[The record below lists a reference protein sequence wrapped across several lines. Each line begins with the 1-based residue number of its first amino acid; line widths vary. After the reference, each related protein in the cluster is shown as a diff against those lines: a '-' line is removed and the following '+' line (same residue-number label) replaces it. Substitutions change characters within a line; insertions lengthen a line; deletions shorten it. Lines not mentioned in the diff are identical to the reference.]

1 MTYKEWLA
9 FNFLKRSFLGLFL
22 FISIS
27 SVSFSNS
34 VNLPFIEKIEVKGN
48 TKTLHYV
55 IRREIK
61 HETLNLLD
69 SLTAEQDRERIENL
83 GIFSEVTWKTIPLDS
98 NKFKLVFLVIESVQ
112 NLPPSILPTY
122 DERTGWS
129 INAGILFTNF
139 KGRNQSLSFNL
150 SIGGKDTYGLIF
162 SDPWI
167 LGDHVSLRSEI
178 DKSIYRHNFLDY
190 NVEKDKFRIDLGK
203 WFGENIKTL
212 IGFSIESIKFKNES
226 LSTILKSNYFS
237 IKPVLKYDTRDIY
250 WNPTKGILWSNS
262 FNINRVLNQIRFMNY
277 SWEQSISLYHELIKL
292 EKKVIIAFNGT
303 YNFFWG
309 EKDEIWLNYL
319 GDSFTV
325 RGWPLISQN
334 SYSSKFNQFR
344 FGYELLYGSVELR
357 KEIIPKKVTKYGT
370 QFGLLGILFIDAGS
384 ISYNI
389 LNLNESPKMIGSGM
403 GIRIPFPMIHVIRFD
418 LGWGYRNKK
427 WNRGTLHWG
436 ISHKF

>member
-1 MTYKEWLA
+1 VLTLKV
-9 FNFLKRSFLGLFL
+9 LKRSILGLFL
-22 FISIS
+22 FILITP

-34 VNLPFIEKIEVKGN
+34 VYLPFIEKIEIKGN
-48 TKTLHYV
+48 TKTLDYV

-61 HETLNLLD
+61 HEVLNLLD
-69 SLTAEQDRERIENL
+69 SLVAEQDRERIENL
-83 GIFSEVTWKTIPLDS
+83 RIFSEVTWKTIPLDS
-98 NKFKLVFLVIESVQ
+98 ENFKLVFFVVESIQ

-122 DERTGWS
+122 DEKTGWS
-129 INAGILFTNF
+129 LNAGVLFTNL

-150 SIGGKDTYGLIF
+150 SVGGKDTYGLIF

-190 NVEKDKFRIDLGK
+190 NVEKDKVRLDFGK

-226 LSTILKSNYFS
+226 LSTILKSNYLS
-237 IKPVLKYDTRDIY
+237 INPVIKYDTRNIY
-250 WNPTKGILWSNS
+250 WNPTKGILWSNL
-262 FNINRVLNQIRFMNY
+262 FNSNRGIINKNRFVNY
-277 SWEQSISLYHELIKL
+277 SWKQSLSLYHEVVKL
-292 EKKVIIAFNGT
+292 EKKLIITFNGT

-325 RGWPLISQN
+325 RGWPLISQS
-334 SYSSKFNQFR
+334 SYGSESNEFR

-357 KEIIPKKVTKYGT
+357 KEIIPKKITNYGT
-370 QFGLLGILFIDAGS
+370 QIGLLGVLFIDVGS

-389 LNLNESPKMIGSGM
+389 LNLNETPKIIGSGM
-403 GIRIPFPMIHVIRFD
+403 GIRIPFPMLHVIRFD
-418 LGWGYRNKK
+418 LGWGYRNGK
-427 WNRGTLHWG
+427 WNKGTLHWG
-436 ISHKF
+436 VSHKF

>member
-1 MTYKEWLA
+1 MTYKDWLT

-34 VNLPFIEKIEVKGN
+34 VYLPFIEKIEVKGN
-48 TKTLHYV
+48 TKTLDYV

-69 SLTAEQDRERIENL
+69 SLIAEQDKERIENL
-83 GIFSEVTWKTIPLDS
+83 GIFSDVTWKTIPLDS
-98 NKFKLVFLVIESVQ
+98 KKFKLVYSVIESVQ

-150 SIGGKDTYGLIF
+150 SLGGKDTYGLIF

-212 IGFSIESIKFKNES
+212 IGLSIESIKFKNDS

-237 IKPVLKYDTRDIY
+237 IKPVLKYDSRDIY
-250 WNPTKGILWSNS
+250 WNPTKGILWSNLI
-262 FNINRVLNQIRFMNY
+262 NINRGLNQIRFMNY

-370 QFGLLGILFIDAGS
+370 QFGLLGILFIDVGS

>member
-1 MTYKEWLA
+1 MLTLKV
-9 FNFLKRSFLGLFL
+9 LKRSILGLFL
-22 FISIS
+22 FILITS

-34 VNLPFIEKIEVKGN
+34 VYLPFIEKIEIKGN
-48 TKTLHYV
+48 TKTLDYV

-61 HETLNLLD
+61 HEVLNLLD
-69 SLTAEQDRERIENL
+69 SLVAEQDRERIENL
-83 GIFSEVTWKTIPLDS
+83 RIFSEVTWKTIPLDS
-98 NKFKLVFLVIESVQ
+98 ENFKLVFFVVESIQ

-122 DERTGWS
+122 DEKTGWS
-129 INAGILFTNF
+129 LNAGVLFTNL

-150 SIGGKDTYGLIF
+150 SVGGKDTYGLIF

-190 NVEKDKFRIDLGK
+190 NVEKDKVRLDFGK

-226 LSTILKSNYFS
+226 LSTILKSNYLS
-237 IKPVLKYDTRDIY
+237 INPVIKYDTRNIY
-250 WNPTKGILWSNS
+250 WNPTKGILWSNL
-262 FNINRVLNQIRFMNY
+262 FNSNRGIINKNRFVNY
-277 SWEQSISLYHELIKL
+277 SWKQSLSLYHEVVKL
-292 EKKVIIAFNGT
+292 EKKLIITFNGT

-325 RGWPLISQN
+325 RGWPLISQS
-334 SYSSKFNQFR
+334 SYGSESNEFR

-357 KEIIPKKVTKYGT
+357 KEIIPKKITNYGT
-370 QFGLLGILFIDAGS
+370 QIGLLGVLFIDVGS

-389 LNLNESPKMIGSGM
+389 LNLNETPKIIGSGM
-403 GIRIPFPMIHVIRFD
+403 GIRIPFPMLHVIRFD
-418 LGWGYRNKK
+418 LGWGYRNGK
-427 WNRGTLHWG
+427 WNKGTLHWG
-436 ISHKF
+436 VSHKF

>member
-1 MTYKEWLA
+1 MLTLKV
-9 FNFLKRSFLGLFL
+9 LKRSILGLFL
-22 FISIS
+22 FILITS

-34 VNLPFIEKIEVKGN
+34 VYLPFIEKIEIKGN
-48 TKTLHYV
+48 TKTLDYV

-61 HETLNLLD
+61 HEVLNLLD
-69 SLTAEQDRERIENL
+69 SLVAEQDRERIENL
-83 GIFSEVTWKTIPLDS
+83 RIFSEVTWKTIPLDS
-98 NKFKLVFLVIESVQ
+98 ENFKLVFFVVESIQ

-122 DERTGWS
+122 DEKTGWS
-129 INAGILFTNF
+129 LNAGVLFTNL

-150 SIGGKDTYGLIF
+150 SVGGKDTYGLIF

-190 NVEKDKFRIDLGK
+190 NVEKDKVRLDFGK

-226 LSTILKSNYFS
+226 LSTILKSNYLS
-237 IKPVLKYDTRDIY
+237 INPVIKYDTRNIY
-250 WNPTKGILWSNS
+250 WNPTKGILWSNL
-262 FNINRVLNQIRFMNY
+262 FNSNRGIINKNRFVNY
-277 SWEQSISLYHELIKL
+277 SWKQSLSLYHEVVKL
-292 EKKVIIAFNGT
+292 EKKLIITFNGT

-325 RGWPLISQN
+325 RGWPLISQSLYRSESN
-334 SYSSKFNQFR
+334 EFR

-357 KEIIPKKVTKYGT
+357 KEIIPKKITNYGT
-370 QFGLLGILFIDAGS
+370 QIGLLGVLFIDVGS

-389 LNLNESPKMIGSGM
+389 LNLNETPKIIGSGM
-403 GIRIPFPMIHVIRFD
+403 GIRIPFPMLHVIRFD
-418 LGWGYRNKK
+418 LGWGYRNGK
-427 WNRGTLHWG
+427 WNKGTLHWG
-436 ISHKF
+436 VSHKF

>member
-1 MTYKEWLA
+1 MLTLKV
-9 FNFLKRSFLGLFL
+9 LKRSILGLFL
-22 FISIS
+22 FILITP

-34 VNLPFIEKIEVKGN
+34 VYLPFIEKIEIKGN
-48 TKTLHYV
+48 TKTLDYV

-61 HETLNLLD
+61 HEVLNLLD
-69 SLTAEQDRERIENL
+69 SLVAEQDRERIENL
-83 GIFSEVTWKTIPLDS
+83 RIFSEVTWKTIPLDS
-98 NKFKLVFLVIESVQ
+98 ENFKLVFFVVESIQ

-122 DERTGWS
+122 DEKTGWS
-129 INAGILFTNF
+129 LNAGVLFTNL

-150 SIGGKDTYGLIF
+150 SVGGKDTYGLIF

-190 NVEKDKFRIDLGK
+190 NVEKDKVRLDFGK

-226 LSTILKSNYFS
+226 LSTILKSNYLS
-237 IKPVLKYDTRDIY
+237 INPVIKYDTRNIY
-250 WNPTKGILWSNS
+250 WNPTKGILWSNL
-262 FNINRVLNQIRFMNY
+262 FNSNRGIINKNRFVNY
-277 SWEQSISLYHELIKL
+277 SWKQSLSLYHEVVKL
-292 EKKVIIAFNGT
+292 EKKLIITFNGT

-325 RGWPLISQN
+325 RGWPLISQS
-334 SYSSKFNQFR
+334 SYGSESNEFR

-357 KEIIPKKVTKYGT
+357 KEIIPKKITNYGT
-370 QFGLLGILFIDAGS
+370 QIGLLGVLFIDVGS

-389 LNLNESPKMIGSGM
+389 LNLNETPKIIGSGM
-403 GIRIPFPMIHVIRFD
+403 GIRIPFPMLHVIRFD
-418 LGWGYRNKK
+418 LGWGYKNGK
-427 WNRGTLHWG
+427 WNKGTLHWG
-436 ISHKF
+436 VSHKF

>member
-1 MTYKEWLA
+1 MLTIKLS
-9 FNFLKRSFLGLFL
+9 KRSILGLFL
-22 FISIS
+22 FILITP

-34 VNLPFIEKIEVKGN
+34 VYLPYIEKIEIKGN
-48 TKTLHYV
+48 TKTLDYV

-61 HETLNLLD
+61 HEVLNLLD
-69 SLTAEQDRERIENL
+69 SLVAEQDRERIENL
-83 GIFSEVTWKTIPLDS
+83 RIFSEVTWKTIPLDS
-98 NKFKLVFLVIESVQ
+98 ENFKLVFFVVESIQ

-122 DERTGWS
+122 DEKTGWS
-129 INAGILFTNF
+129 LNAGVLFTNL

-150 SIGGKDTYGLIF
+150 SVGGKDTYGLIF

-190 NVEKDKFRIDLGK
+190 NVEKDKVRLDFGK

-226 LSTILKSNYFS
+226 LSTILKSNYLS
-237 IKPVLKYDTRDIY
+237 INPVIKYDTRNIY
-250 WNPTKGILWSNS
+250 WNPTKGILWSNL
-262 FNINRVLNQIRFMNY
+262 FNSNRGIINKNRFVNY
-277 SWEQSISLYHELIKL
+277 SWKQSLSLYHEVVKL
-292 EKKVIIAFNGT
+292 EKKLIITFNGT

-325 RGWPLISQN
+325 RGWPLISQS
-334 SYSSKFNQFR
+334 SYGSESNEFR

-357 KEIIPKKVTKYGT
+357 KEIIPKKITNYGT
-370 QFGLLGILFIDAGS
+370 QIGLLGVLFIDVGS

-389 LNLNESPKMIGSGM
+389 LNLNETPKIIGSGM
-403 GIRIPFPMIHVIRFD
+403 GIRIPFPMLHVIRFD
-418 LGWGYRNKK
+418 LGWGYRNGK
-427 WNRGTLHWG
+427 WNKGTLHWG
-436 ISHKF
+436 VSHKF

>member
-1 MTYKEWLA
+1 MLT
-9 FNFLKRSFLGLFL
+9 FNLLKRSFLGLFL

-34 VNLPFIEKIEVKGN
+34 VYLPFIEKIEVKGN
-48 TKTLHYV
+48 TKTLDYV

-98 NKFKLVFLVIESVQ
+98 EKFKLVFLVIESVQ

-190 NVEKDKFRIDLGK
+190 NVEKDKVRIDLGK

-277 SWEQSISLYHELIKL
+277 SWEQSISLYHELFKL

-334 SYSSKFNQFR
+334 SYGSKLNQFR
-344 FGYELLYGSVELR
+344 FGYELLYGSIELR

-389 LNLNESPKMIGSGM
+389 SNLNESPKIIGSGM

>member
-1 MTYKEWLA
+1 MLTLKV
-9 FNFLKRSFLGLFL
+9 LKRSILGLFL
-22 FISIS
+22 FILITS

-34 VNLPFIEKIEVKGN
+34 VYLPYIEKIEIKGN
-48 TKTLHYV
+48 TKTLDYV

-61 HETLNLLD
+61 HEALNLLD
-69 SLTAEQDRERIENL
+69 SLVAEQDRERIENL
-83 GIFSEVTWKTIPLDS
+83 RIFTEVTWKTLPLDS
-98 NKFKLVFLVIESVQ
+98 EKIKLVFFVVESIQ

-122 DERTGWS
+122 DEKTGWS
-129 INAGILFTNF
+129 LNAGVLFTNL

-150 SIGGKDTYGLIF
+150 SVGGKDTYGLIF

-190 NVEKDKFRIDLGK
+190 NVEKDKVRLDFGK

-226 LSTILKSNYFS
+226 LSTILKSNYLS
-237 IKPVLKYDTRDIY
+237 INPVIKYDTRNIY
-250 WNPTKGILWSNS
+250 WNPTKGILWSNL
-262 FNINRVLNQIRFMNY
+262 FNSNRGIINKNRFVNY
-277 SWEQSISLYHELIKL
+277 SWKQSLSLYHEVVKL
-292 EKKVIIAFNGT
+292 EKKLIITFNGT

-325 RGWPLISQN
+325 RGWPLISQS
-334 SYSSKFNQFR
+334 SYGSESNEFR

-357 KEIIPKKVTKYGT
+357 KEIIPKKITNYGT
-370 QFGLLGILFIDAGS
+370 QIGLLGVLFIDVGS

-389 LNLNESPKMIGSGM
+389 LNLNETPKIIGSGM
-403 GIRIPFPMIHVIRFD
+403 GIRIPFPMLHVIRFD
-418 LGWGYRNKK
+418 LGWGYRNGK
-427 WNRGTLHWG
+427 WNKGTLHWG
-436 ISHKF
+436 VSHKF

>member
-1 MTYKEWLA
+1 MLTLKV
-9 FNFLKRSFLGLFL
+9 LKRSISGLFL
-22 FISIS
+22 FILITP

-34 VNLPFIEKIEVKGN
+34 VYLPYIEKIEIKGN
-48 TKTLHYV
+48 TKTLDYV

-69 SLTAEQDRERIENL
+69 SLVAEQDRERIENL
-83 GIFSEVTWKTIPLDS
+83 RIFSEVTWKTIPLDS
-98 NKFKLVFLVIESVQ
+98 KNFKLVFSVVESVQ

-122 DERTGWS
+122 DEKTGWS
-129 INAGILFTNF
+129 LNAGILFTNF

-150 SIGGKDTYGLIF
+150 SLGGKDTYGLIF

-167 LGDHVSLRSEI
+167 LGDHISLRSEI
-178 DKSIYRHNFLDY
+178 DKSVYRHNFLDY
-190 NVEKDKFRIDLGK
+190 NVEKDKVRIDFGK

-226 LSTILKSNYFS
+226 LSTILKTNYLS
-237 IKPVLKYDTRDIY
+237 INPVIKYDTRNIY
-250 WNPTKGILWSNS
+250 WNPTKGILWSNL
-262 FNINRVLNQIRFMNY
+262 FNSNRGIINKNRFVNY
-277 SWEQSISLYHELIKL
+277 SWKQSISLYHEVVKL

-325 RGWPLISQN
+325 RGWPLISQS
-334 SYSSKFNQFR
+334 SYGSESNEFR
-344 FGYELLYGSVELR
+344 FGYELLHGSVELR
-357 KEIIPKKVTKYGT
+357 KEIIPKKITNYGT
-370 QFGLLGILFIDAGS
+370 QIGLLGVLFIDVGS

-389 LNLNESPKMIGSGM
+389 LNLNETPKIIGSGM
-403 GIRIPFPMIHVIRFD
+403 GIRIPFPMLHVIRFD
-418 LGWGYRNKK
+418 LGWGYRNGK
-427 WNRGTLHWG
+427 WNKGSLHWG
-436 ISHKF
+436 VSHKF

>member
-1 MTYKEWLA
+1 MTYKEWLT

-22 FISIS
+22 FILIS

-48 TKTLHYV
+48 TKTLDYV

-98 NKFKLVFLVIESVQ
+98 EKFKLVFLVIESVQ

-190 NVEKDKFRIDLGK
+190 NVEKDKIRIDFGK

-212 IGFSIESIKFKNES
+212 IGFSLESINFKSDSFANTLKS
-226 LSTILKSNYFS
+226 VSYTHLTLPTILL
-237 IKPVLKYDTRDIY
+237 V
-250 WNPTKGILWSNS
+250 
-262 FNINRVLNQIRFMNY
+262 
-277 SWEQSISLYHELIKL
+277 
-292 EKKVIIAFNGT
+292 
-303 YNFFWG
+303 
-309 EKDEIWLNYL
+309 
-319 GDSFTV
+319 
-325 RGWPLISQN
+325 
-334 SYSSKFNQFR
+334 
-344 FGYELLYGSVELR
+344 
-357 KEIIPKKVTKYGT
+357 
-370 QFGLLGILFIDAGS
+370 
-384 ISYNI
+384 
-389 LNLNESPKMIGSGM
+389 
-403 GIRIPFPMIHVIRFD
+403 
-418 LGWGYRNKK
+418 
-427 WNRGTLHWG
+427 
-436 ISHKF
+436 

>member
-1 MTYKEWLA
+1 MLTLKV
-9 FNFLKRSFLGLFL
+9 LKRSILGLFL
-22 FISIS
+22 FILITP

-34 VNLPFIEKIEVKGN
+34 VYLPFIEKIEIKGN
-48 TKTLHYV
+48 TKTLDYV

-61 HETLNLLD
+61 HEVLNLLD
-69 SLTAEQDRERIENL
+69 SLVAEQDRERIENL
-83 GIFSEVTWKTIPLDS
+83 RIFSEVTWKTIPLDS
-98 NKFKLVFLVIESVQ
+98 ENFKLVFFVVESIQ

-122 DERTGWS
+122 DEKTGWS
-129 INAGILFTNF
+129 LNAGVLFTNL

-150 SIGGKDTYGLIF
+150 SVGGKDTYGLIF

-190 NVEKDKFRIDLGK
+190 NVEKDKVRLDFGK

-226 LSTILKSNYFS
+226 LSTILKSNYLS
-237 IKPVLKYDTRDIY
+237 INPVIKYDTRNIY
-250 WNPTKGILWSNS
+250 WNPTKGILWSNL
-262 FNINRVLNQIRFMNY
+262 FNSNRGIINKNRFVNY
-277 SWEQSISLYHELIKL
+277 SWKQSLSLYHEVVKL
-292 EKKVIIAFNGT
+292 EKKLIITFNGT

-325 RGWPLISQN
+325 RGWPLISQS
-334 SYSSKFNQFR
+334 SYGSESNEFR

-357 KEIIPKKVTKYGT
+357 KEIIPKKITNYGT
-370 QFGLLGILFIDAGS
+370 QIGLLGVLFIDVGS

-389 LNLNESPKMIGSGM
+389 LNLNETPKIIGSGM
-403 GIRIPFPMIHVIRFD
+403 GIRIPFPMLHVIRFD
-418 LGWGYRNKK
+418 LGWGYRNGK
-427 WNRGTLHWG
+427 WNKGTLHWG
-436 ISHKF
+436 VSHKF

>member
-1 MTYKEWLA
+1 MLI
-9 FNFLKRSFLGLFL
+9 FNFLKRSILGLFL
-22 FISIS
+22 FILIS

-34 VNLPFIEKIEVKGN
+34 VYLPYIEKIEIKGN
-48 TKTLHYV
+48 TKTLDYV

-83 GIFSEVTWKTIPLDS
+83 GIFSEVTWKTVPLDS
-98 NKFKLVFLVIESVQ
+98 EKFKLVFLVIESVQ

-190 NVEKDKFRIDLGK
+190 NVEKDKVRIDLGK

-277 SWEQSISLYHELIKL
+277 SWKQSLSLYHEIIKL
-292 EKKVIIAFNGT
+292 EKKVIIAYNGT

-334 SYSSKFNQFR
+334 SYSSGLNQFR
-344 FGYELLYGSVELR
+344 FGYELLYGSIELR

-389 LNLNESPKMIGSGM
+389 LNLNKSPKIIGSGM
-403 GIRIPFPMIHVIRFD
+403 GIRIPFPLIHVIRFD

>member
-1 MTYKEWLA
+1 MLTSKL
-9 FNFLKRSFLGLFL
+9 LKRSILGLFL

-27 SVSFSNS
+27 NVSFSNS
-34 VNLPFIEKIEVKGN
+34 VYLPYIEKIEIKGN
-48 TKTLHYV
+48 TKTLDYV
-55 IRREIK
+55 IRSEIK
-61 HETLNLLD
+61 HETLNLLA
-69 SLTAEQDRERIENL
+69 SFIAEQDRERIENL
-83 GIFSEVTWKTIPLDS
+83 GIFSEVTWKTLPLDS
-98 NKFKLVFLVIESVQ
+98 VKFKLVFSVIESVQ

-122 DERTGWS
+122 DEKTGWS

-190 NVEKDKFRIDLGK
+190 NVEKDKVRIDLGK

-212 IGFSIESIKFKNES
+212 IGLSIESIKFKNES

-277 SWEQSISLYHELIKL
+277 SWEQSISLYHELFKL

-334 SYSSKFNQFR
+334 SYSSKLNQFR
-344 FGYELLYGSVELR
+344 FGYELLYGSIELR

-370 QFGLLGILFIDAGS
+370 QFGLLGVLFIDAGS

-389 LNLNESPKMIGSGM
+389 SNLNESPKIIGSGM

>member
-1 MTYKEWLA
+1 MLKLKV
-9 FNFLKRSFLGLFL
+9 LKRSILGLFL
-22 FISIS
+22 FTLITS

-34 VNLPFIEKIEVKGN
+34 VYLPYIEKIEIKGN
-48 TKTLHYV
+48 TKTLDYV

-61 HETLNLLD
+61 HEALNLLD
-69 SLTAEQDRERIENL
+69 SLVAEQDRERIENL
-83 GIFSEVTWKTIPLDS
+83 RIFSEVTWKTIPLDS
-98 NKFKLVFLVIESVQ
+98 KNFKLVFSVVESIQ

-122 DERTGWS
+122 DEKTGWS
-129 INAGILFTNF
+129 LNAGVLFTNF

-150 SIGGKDTYGLIF
+150 SLGGKDTYGLIF

-190 NVEKDKFRIDLGK
+190 NVEKDKVRIDFGK

-226 LSTILKSNYFS
+226 LSTILKSNYLS
-237 IKPVLKYDTRDIY
+237 INPVIKYDTRNIY
-250 WNPTKGILWSNS
+250 WNPTKGILWSNL
-262 FNINRVLNQIRFMNY
+262 FNSNRGIINKNRFENY
-277 SWEQSISLYHELIKL
+277 SWKQSLSLYHEVFKL
-292 EKKVIIAFNGT
+292 EKKVIIAFNGS

-309 EKDEIWLNYL
+309 KKDEIWLNYL

-325 RGWPLISQN
+325 RGWPLISQS
-334 SYSSKFNQFR
+334 SYGSESNEFR

-357 KEIIPKKVTKYGT
+357 KEIIPKKITNYGT
-370 QFGLLGILFIDAGS
+370 QIGLLGVLFIDVGS

-389 LNLNESPKMIGSGM
+389 LNLNETPKIIGSGM
-403 GIRIPFPMIHVIRFD
+403 GIRIPFPMLHVIRFD
-418 LGWGYRNKK
+418 LGWGYRNGK
-427 WNRGTLHWG
+427 WNKGTLHWG
-436 ISHKF
+436 VSHKF

>member
-1 MTYKEWLA
+1 MLTLRV
-9 FNFLKRSFLGLFL
+9 LKRSILGLFL
-22 FISIS
+22 FILITS

-34 VNLPFIEKIEVKGN
+34 VYLPFIEKIEIKGN
-48 TKTLHYV
+48 TKTLDYV

-61 HETLNLLD
+61 HEVLNLLD
-69 SLTAEQDRERIENL
+69 SLVAEQDRERIENL
-83 GIFSEVTWKTIPLDS
+83 RIFSEVTWKTIPLDS
-98 NKFKLVFLVIESVQ
+98 ENFKLVFFVVESIQ

-122 DERTGWS
+122 DEKTGWS
-129 INAGILFTNF
+129 LNAGVLFTNL

-150 SIGGKDTYGLIF
+150 SVGGKDTYGLIF

-190 NVEKDKFRIDLGK
+190 NVEKDKVRLDFGK

-226 LSTILKSNYFS
+226 LSTILKSNYLS
-237 IKPVLKYDTRDIY
+237 INPVIKYDTRNIY
-250 WNPTKGILWSNS
+250 WNPTKGILWSNL
-262 FNINRVLNQIRFMNY
+262 FNSNRGIINKNRFVNY
-277 SWEQSISLYHELIKL
+277 SWKQSLSLYHEVVKL
-292 EKKVIIAFNGT
+292 EKKLIITFNGT

-325 RGWPLISQN
+325 RGWPLISQS
-334 SYSSKFNQFR
+334 SYGSESNEFR

-357 KEIIPKKVTKYGT
+357 KEIIPKKITNYGT
-370 QFGLLGILFIDAGS
+370 QIGLLGVLFIDVGS

-389 LNLNESPKMIGSGM
+389 LNLNETPKIIGSGM
-403 GIRIPFPMIHVIRFD
+403 GIRIPFPMLHVIRFD
-418 LGWGYRNKK
+418 LGWGYRNGK
-427 WNRGTLHWG
+427 WNKGTLHWG
-436 ISHKF
+436 VSHKF

>member
-1 MTYKEWLA
+1 VLTLKV
-9 FNFLKRSFLGLFL
+9 LKRSILGLFL
-22 FISIS
+22 FILITS

-34 VNLPFIEKIEVKGN
+34 VYLPFIEKIEIKGN
-48 TKTLHYV
+48 TKTLDYV

-61 HETLNLLD
+61 HEVLNLLD
-69 SLTAEQDRERIENL
+69 SLVAEQDRERIENL
-83 GIFSEVTWKTIPLDS
+83 RIFSEVTWKTIPLDS
-98 NKFKLVFLVIESVQ
+98 ENFKLVFFVVESIQ

-122 DERTGWS
+122 DEKTGWS
-129 INAGILFTNF
+129 LNAGVLFTNL

-150 SIGGKDTYGLIF
+150 SVGGKDTYGLIF

-190 NVEKDKFRIDLGK
+190 NVEKDKVRLDFGK

-226 LSTILKSNYFS
+226 LSTILKSNYLS
-237 IKPVLKYDTRDIY
+237 INPVIKYDTRNIY
-250 WNPTKGILWSNS
+250 WNPTKGILWSNL
-262 FNINRVLNQIRFMNY
+262 FNSNRGIINKNRFVNY
-277 SWEQSISLYHELIKL
+277 SWKQSLSLYHEVVKL
-292 EKKVIIAFNGT
+292 EKKLIITFNGT

-325 RGWPLISQN
+325 RGWPLISQS
-334 SYSSKFNQFR
+334 SYGSESNEFR

-357 KEIIPKKVTKYGT
+357 KEIIPKKITNYGT
-370 QFGLLGILFIDAGS
+370 QIGLLGVLFIDVGS

-389 LNLNESPKMIGSGM
+389 LNLNETPKIIGSGM
-403 GIRIPFPMIHVIRFD
+403 GIRIPFPMLHVIRFD
-418 LGWGYRNKK
+418 LGWGYRNGK
-427 WNRGTLHWG
+427 WNKGTLHWG
-436 ISHKF
+436 VSHKF